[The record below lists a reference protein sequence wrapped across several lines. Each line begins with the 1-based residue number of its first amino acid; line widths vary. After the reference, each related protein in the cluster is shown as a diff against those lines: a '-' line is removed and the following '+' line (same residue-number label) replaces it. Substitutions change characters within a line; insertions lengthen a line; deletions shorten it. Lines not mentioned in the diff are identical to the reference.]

1 MNTAVVI
8 RFLGVGASS
17 AAACVVA
24 LCAGTT
30 ASAAGVDPG
39 SLVGKCQAAVQ
50 RIFPGKVEN
59 ISAKQENRHLVYEF
73 EGTAPDGGKWR
84 AECNAITLKVTET
97 EREVAATDPAF
108 AKQVKVDEATA
119 RGMSVSAFPG
129 KVVATRHIIESG
141 GAAVYEFDIATGQG
155 ALVRIEVDAT
165 SGALVEVNPVI
176 WSISA
181 E

>member
-1 MNTAVVI
+1 MSTAAVI
-8 RFLGVGASS
+8 RFLGAGASS
-17 AAACVVA
+17 AAACVLA
-24 LCAGTT
+24 LCAVAT
-30 ASAAGVDPG
+30 ANAAGIDPG

-50 RIFPGKVEN
+50 RIFPGKVDN

-73 EGTAPDGGKWR
+73 EGTAADGGKWR

-97 EREVAATDPAF
+97 EREVAATDPTF

-129 KVVATRHIIESG
+129 KVVATRHIIESDG
-141 GAAVYEFDIATGQG
+141 TAVYEFDIASAQG
-155 ALVRIEVDAT
+155 ALVRIEVDAA

-176 WSISA
+176 WSVSA

>member
-1 MNTAVVI
+1 
-8 RFLGVGASS
+8 
-17 AAACVVA
+17 
-24 LCAGTT
+24 
-30 ASAAGVDPG
+30 
-39 SLVGKCQAAVQ
+39 
-50 RIFPGKVEN
+50 
-59 ISAKQENRHLVYEF
+59 
-73 EGTAPDGGKWR
+73 
-84 AECNAITLKVTET
+84 
-97 EREVAATDPAF
+97 
-108 AKQVKVDEATA
+108 VKVDEATA

-129 KVVATRHIIESG
+129 QVVATRHIIESG